1 MSRPQARATEPHDTS
16 WKEEVLELAIDGAD
30 AASRDLRRLHSYE
43 ATYLAGSDVRRS
55 GKLVILPNSFKFTAT
70 TDQSG
75 RPSLTDTFDK
85 KREPLVRSGSRLVI
99 SARQKQ
105 YCFELASSDL
115 DKIEALVQER
125 QQSLRRLRSFDESI
139 ADSCVH
145 GNWPGIDHPF
155 FERHA
160 SASTDRA
167 AVFDLIG
174 WQFLT
179 RPLPWDSYDITV
191 KRSAHK
197 LLITANHHGDQYS
210 YYESPVALSVSFESE
225 SVGFF
230 DDSGYSESS
239 SCVLEFVKD
248 PSKEVKRQAIRASEA
263 KDAGGSC
270 YLRYPF
276 AMKGIFRLV
285 RKHSR
290 D

>member
-1 MSRPQARATEPHDTS
+1 MRRPQAHAAGPHDTS
-16 WKEEVLELAIDGAD
+16 WREEVLELAIDGAD

-43 ATYLAGSDVRRS
+43 ATYLAGSDVRRP
-55 GKLVILPNSFKFTAT
+55 GKLVILPNSFKFFAT
-70 TDQSG
+70 TDQPG
-75 RPSLTDTFDK
+75 RPSLSDTFGK

-99 SARQKQ
+99 SAKQKQ
-105 YCFELASSDL
+105 YCFELAPSDL
-115 DKIEALVQER
+115 DKIELLVRER
-125 QQSLRRLRSFDESI
+125 QQSLRRLRSFDGSI

-145 GNWPGIDHPF
+145 GSWQGIDHPF

-160 SASTDRA
+160 SNSTDRA

-191 KRSAHK
+191 KRSEHK
-197 LLITANHHGDQYS
+197 LLITANHHGDEYS
-210 YYESPVALSVSFESE
+210 YYESPSALSVSFESE

-230 DDSGYSESS
+230 DDSGCSESP
-239 SCVLEFVKD
+239 SCVLEVVED
-248 PSKEVKRQAIRASEA
+248 PSKEVKRQAIRVREA
-263 KDAGGSC
+263 KGGEGSC
-270 YLRYPF
+270 YLRDPF
-276 AMKGIFRLV
+276 GMKGIFRLV